1 MGINLTLSAEKY
13 NAYLYNSKTYRND
26 NPCTTVSR
34 GGVSTNQTTKMEPFA
49 EKVNS
54 LKANNYFSKSLHLRC
69 LTGPNCTSG
78 FSSQTLN

>member
-54 LKANNYFSKSLHLRC
+54 
-69 LTGPNCTSG
+69 
-78 FSSQTLN
+78 